1 MGCGVLF
8 LVQDAAAIQR
18 EEILTRMKQERE
30 AAKQSSNLHSLR
42 YPCRPFLLHL
52 ILLLFYF
59 QINIAKAVK
68 KT

>member
-1 MGCGVLF
+1 MGCGVLL

-30 AAKQSSNLHSLR
+30 AAKQSSNLRSLR
-42 YPCRPFLLHL
+42 YPYRPFLLHL

-68 KT
+68 NT

>member
-42 YPCRPFLLHL
+42 YPYRPFLLHL

-59 QINIAKAVK
+59 QINIVKAVK